1 MRARSHVLWYLVA
14 FGILFIAH
22 DPAEAWLFDRGLE
35 HAFGDMKDLF
45 ERRELFVL
53 YLRYVDPLFK
63 IEIEKNAETIKKDRK
78 NGPEIARR
86 LHFPDYNSFIRA
98 HPRRIVEHFFLAM
111 NNPPKM
117 KAPLVHNAEYLK
129 TAYTLTALFAP
140 FDRGMEIV
148 SREIEGDRAR
158 LHFKGNNLKMV
169 AYFAHRHGKWFLTRS
184 GI

>member
-1 MRARSHVLWYLVA
+1 MRVRYHVWLCLVV

-22 DPAEAWLFDRGLE
+22 EPAESWLFDRGLE
-35 HAFGDMKDLF
+35 HAFREMKDLF

-53 YLRYVDPLFK
+53 YIRHVDPLFR
-63 IEIEKNAETIKKDRK
+63 IEIEKSAREIQKDRR

-86 LHFPDYNSFIRA
+86 LHFPDYNSFINA

-111 NNPPKM
+111 NNPPKK

-148 SREIEGDRAR
+148 TREIDGDRAQ
-158 LHFKGNNLKMV
+158 LHLKGNNLKMV
-169 AYFAHRHGKWFLTRS
+169 AFFSRRHGKWFLTRR